1 MHVWLIFFYFVY
13 FSSLF
18 SELDFLNHFAF
29 DSAKQEEGFG
39 KHGITFHVTSKTDL
53 QEEPNWL
60 VYSIRPL
67 QTGNI

>member
-1 MHVWLIFFYFVY
+1 MQNYAYFVNLLFY

-18 SELDFLNHFAF
+18 TELDFLNHFAF

-53 QEEPNWL
+53 QEEPNW
-60 VYSIRPL
+60 
-67 QTGNI
+67 